1 MSDDDPSQASSLDAK
16 PESGSAL
23 DPVLDQWSAEND
35 QALTALTRAIRLSA
49 GQFSLILAH
58 CNYGYLRDRVM
69 EHLSQVNDLD
79 LAFLHVPPDVSSLL
93 TVLKEAE
100 MHTLQ
105 RKEASTRPG
114 ALVVLGL
121 ASVNQPQVLLSAANR
136 VREEFRKS
144 FPFAVVIWVNDAIL
158 KQLIRCAP
166 DLENWATPIPFTV
179 TTPELLKL
187 LQRTTDE
194 VFAGVMEAGA
204 GRFVNAANL
213 YPDGQEKQRID
224 ALEAALRELKLRQ
237 IQPEPALAASLEF
250 VLGQDTWE
258 QPEIALAHYE
268 RSLAIWPPE
277 QNRSRQ
283 GCVLFHLGL
292 WWRAQAVRHRDRY
305 TEACEQSLTYFRQAI
320 GVFRDS
326 DRFDLEARF
335 INALAEVLQRLKR
348 WDELAEVAKRGLT
361 LHQQGVSL
369 ASLEAGQLDQS
380 VRLAHDYG
388 MMADV
393 ALSQQQWTVA
403 QTHAEQALEI
413 LDEINR
419 VTANPPGPR
428 PDASLDWARAYHRQQ
443 YHFSLARALLGM
455 GQYHRAISQLET
467 AQHLGNPKYDPQLYI
482 QISRQLQLLY
492 YRQKRYL
499 EAFQIRQI
507 YRTVEQ
513 QYGLRAFTGA
523 GRLRPHQVV
532 ESPALAVPDQPD
544 DIPPEIV
551 AAGRQPDVERLVH
564 RMYRPDYKL
573 TVIYGQSGVGKSSM
587 IEAGLIPALQ
597 RQVIDS
603 REVVPV
609 LQQIYAHWLKQL
621 GAQLAI
627 ASLPKDAKQASKPPH
642 LDTPAAILAQ
652 LQTNADRNQ
661 LTVLIFDQFEE
672 FFGTTASQPHHRQF
686 YEFLGQCL
694 ALPYVKVILSL
705 REDYIHH
712 LLVFNRLVNL
722 DIIDNNIL
730 DKSILYHIGNFTKPD
745 ARRLI
750 QQLTSQAQF
759 HLEPT
764 LIERLVNDL
773 AGASDEVRPIEL
785 QVLGNQLQTEN
796 VTTLAQYET
805 FAEGDR
811 SSKEVIVDRY
821 LDSVIKDC
829 GPENRRAAEMVLYW
843 LTDEAETRPLRTKAE
858 LATNLDSEAH
868 RLDLVL
874 KILVHSGIVLLL
886 PAHPIERYQLVHD
899 YLVSLIRRQR
909 GAKLLQEIALL
920 RQQEADNRSA
930 LVRQKRLLRNGGIV
944 LAISLGVMSILGTLV
959 SRIQTQNQLVELKL
973 AANDALDLYEISQTE
988 GLLAA
993 LEAAQTLR
1001 RLGATE
1007 QDRVTPMALQQ
1018 MLNQI
1023 TQDHAFITDQNEIL
1037 TLSVSPD
1044 GNLLITADA
1053 EGFVKLWT
1061 VAGELQHTLPRQADS
1076 IWGVAFSPD
1085 GETFAIAA
1093 ANGHISRWDITGKQI
1108 QQWPTQDNGSIAS
1121 LAYHPDG
1128 DRIATAGADGS
1139 VKVWDTDGNLVEAW
1153 TASTD
1158 GGVIANLSFSP
1169 DGDYLATAGYDGQ
1182 VQVWD
1187 IQGQLVHRFEHAE
1200 AVLNLSFHPRGNQLA
1215 SVDQVGNIHLWDLE
1229 RGELLQ
1235 AMGEGSQPLAAVQ
1248 FTQDGNQLVVAGELG
1263 IVQLWDVRGYKLTDL
1278 VGHQSWVW
1286 ALERKPN
1293 GQFVSAD
1300 VSGKV
1305 QIWDVTDRAQARWS
1319 AYNAIAW
1326 SVNFSPDG
1334 QTLLTAGETGT
1345 ATRWGLSGDRLT
1357 QYQGHGAVTI
1367 GDLDPQQNIYWAE
1380 FSADGNR
1387 VITAG
1392 QDGTARIW
1400 TLTGQEL
1407 ARLDHDGAI
1416 VNTATISPDGQF
1428 AATGDGLGRVRLWAI
1443 NGTLQQTLEA
1453 HSEEVLSVQF
1463 SPDGQ
1468 YLATASRDRTAQIW
1482 DLKSQ
1487 TPMAQPTLQLEGHQ
1501 DTVSWVAF
1509 SPNSKAVVTASHD
1522 GTARLWDL
1530 QGNLTVELIGH
1541 SRRITWVGF
1550 SPQGNYIATASGDNR
1565 VILWRYQG
1573 SQTHQMRQFTG
1584 YAGEVFSA
1592 SFSPDEKT
1600 IAVSDSTG
1608 TITLW
1613 PIETLDRLIE
1623 RGCDWVRQFN
1633 APKVSERSGFSSVL
1647 AECSQ

>member
-1 MSDDDPSQASSLDAK
+1 MSDDDSSQGSI
-16 PESGSAL
+16 PES
-23 DPVLDQWSAEND
+23 DPELSQWSTEND
-35 QALTALTRAIRLSA
+35 AALTALIRAIQLSA

-58 CNYGYLRDRVM
+58 CNYGDLRDRVIQ
-69 EHLSQVNDLD
+69 HLSQRNDLG
-79 LAFLHVPPDVSSLL
+79 LTFLHLPPDVSSLL
-93 TVLKEAE
+93 TTLKEVDPE
-100 MHTLQ
+100 TLDA
-105 RKEASTRPG
+105 KEGSNNNPS
-114 ALVVLGL
+114 ALMVLGL
-121 ASVNQPQVLLSAANR
+121 EAVDQLQILLSTANR
-136 VREEFRKS
+136 AREEFRKS
-144 FPFAVVIWVNDAIL
+144 FPFAMVLWVNDAIL
-158 KQLIRCAP
+158 RQLIRRAP
-166 DLENWATPIPFTV
+166 DLENWATPIHFTV
-179 TTPELLKL
+179 TPPALLKL
-187 LQRTTDE
+187 LQRTTDD
-194 VFAGVMEAGA
+194 VFARVMEAGA

-213 YPDGQEKQRID
+213 YPDGEEKQRIN

-237 IQPEPALAASLEF
+237 IQPEAALQASLEF
-250 VLGQDTWE
+250 VLGQDTWD
-258 QPEIALAHYE
+258 QPETALAYYE
-268 RSLAIWPPE
+268 HSLAIWPPD

-283 GCVLFHLGL
+283 GCVLFYLGL
-292 WWRAQAVRHRDRY
+292 WWRAQAVRHREQY
-305 TEACEQSLTYFRQAI
+305 TEACEQSLDYFRQAI
-320 GVFRDS
+320 GVFRSS

-335 INALAEVLQRLKR
+335 INALAEVLQRLER
-348 WDELAEVAKRGLT
+348 WDELADVAKRGLT

-369 ASLEAGQLDQS
+369 ASLAAGQMDQS

-393 ALSQQQWTVA
+393 ALSQQQWYVA

-413 LDEINR
+413 LNQVNQAI
-419 VTANPPGPR
+419 ANHAGPC

-455 GQYHRAISQLET
+455 GQYHGAITQLEI

-482 QISRQLQLLY
+482 RISRQLQLLY

-513 QYGLRAFTGA
+513 QYGLRAFIGA
-523 GRLRPHQVV
+523 GRLQPHQVV
-532 ESPALAVPDQPD
+532 QSPALAVPDQPD

-551 AAGRQPDVERLVH
+551 ASGRQPDVERLVH

-597 RQVIDS
+597 QQVIDS

-609 LQQIYAHWLKQL
+609 LLQIYAHWVKQL
-621 GAQLAI
+621 GAQLAG
-627 ASLPKDAKQASKPPH
+627 ASPHHGAASKNLLT
-642 LDTPAAILAQ
+642 LDTPEAILVQ
-652 LQTNADRNQ
+652 LQTNADQNQ

-672 FFGTTASQPHHRQF
+672 FFAATANQPYHQQF
-686 YEFLGQCL
+686 YEFLGHCL
-694 ALPYVKVILSL
+694 ALPYVKVVLAL

-712 LLVFNRLVNL
+712 LLVCNRLVNL

-730 DKSILYHIGNFTKPD
+730 DKAILYHIGNFTKPD

-750 QQLTSQAQF
+750 QQLTRQAQF
-759 HLEPT
+759 HLEPA
-764 LIERLVNDL
+764 LVDRVVDDL
-773 AGASDEVRPIEL
+773 AEASEEVRPIEL

-796 VTTLAQYET
+796 ITTLVQYET
-805 FAEGDR
+805 FANGDR
-811 SSKEVIVDRY
+811 SPKEVIVERY
-821 LDSVIKDC
+821 LDAVIKDC
-829 GPENRRAAEMVLYW
+829 GPENRRAAELVLYW

-858 LATNLDSEAH
+858 LATNLESEAH

-899 YLVSLIRRQR
+899 YLVTLIRRQR
-909 GAKLLQEIALL
+909 GAKLLQEIAIL

-959 SRIQTQNQLVELKL
+959 SRIQTQNQLIELKL
-973 AANDALDLYEISQTE
+973 AASDALDLYEISQTE

-1001 RLGATE
+1001 NLDATE
-1007 QDRVTPMALQQ
+1007 QARVAPMALQQ

-1023 TQDHAFITDQNEIL
+1023 TQDHSFITDQNEIL
-1037 TLSVSPD
+1037 ALSVSPD
-1044 GNLLITADA
+1044 DTLLITADA

-1061 VAGELQHTLPRQADS
+1061 MAGELKHTLPRQDGS
-1076 IWGVAFSPD
+1076 IWGVEFSAD
-1085 GETFAIAA
+1085 GKSFAIAGT
-1093 ANGHISRWDITGKQI
+1093 NGQVSHWDLNGKQMN
-1108 QQWPTQDNGSIAS
+1108 QWSAHIDSGVAS
-1121 LAYHPDG
+1121 LAYHPNG
-1128 DRIATAGADGS
+1128 DRWATAGADGS
-1139 VKVWDTDGNLVEAW
+1139 VKVWDTDGNLVTSW
-1153 TASTD
+1153 IASAN
-1158 GGVIANLSFSP
+1158 GKSIANLSFSP
-1169 DGDYLATAGYDGQ
+1169 DGDRLATADYDGK
-1182 VQVWD
+1182 VRLWD
-1187 IQGQLVHRFEHAE
+1187 IEGQLIYDFAHVE
-1200 AVLNLSFHPRGNQLA
+1200 AVLSLSFHPQGNQLA
-1215 SVDQVGNIHLWDLE
+1215 SVDQVGNIRLWDLDQGTLALE
-1229 RGELLQ
+1229 
-1235 AMGEGSQPLAAVQ
+1235 MGEGNQPLAAVH
-1248 FTQDGNQLVVAGELG
+1248 FTQDGKQLVVTGDLG
-1263 IVQLWDVRGYKLTDL
+1263 IVQLWDIRGYKLTDL

-1286 ALERKPN
+1286 ALDRRPN
-1293 GQFVSAD
+1293 GQFISAD
-1300 VSGKV
+1300 ISGKV

-1319 AYNAIAW
+1319 AYDAIAW

-1334 QTLLTAGETGT
+1334 QTLLTAGETGI
-1345 ATRWGLSGDRLT
+1345 ATRWGLNGDRLT
-1357 QYQGHGAVTI
+1357 EYEGHGAVTI

-1387 VITAG
+1387 VVTAG
-1392 QDGTARIW
+1392 QDGTARVW
-1400 TLTGQEL
+1400 ALTGQEL
-1407 ARLDHDGAI
+1407 ALLNHEEAV
-1416 VNTATISPDGQF
+1416 VNTATISPNGDSI
-1428 AATGDGLGRVRLWAI
+1428 ATGDGLGDVRLWGI
-1443 NGTLQQTLEA
+1443 NGELQQTLEA
-1453 HSEEVLSVQF
+1453 HSERVLSVRF

-1468 YLATASRDRTAQIW
+1468 YLATASSDRTAQIW
-1482 DLKSQ
+1482 DLQ
-1487 TPMAQPTLQLEGHQ
+1487 TQKPIVQLEGHQ

-1509 SPNSKAVVTASHD
+1509 SPDGQAVVTASHD

-1530 QGNLTVELIGH
+1530 QGNLITELIGH

-1550 SPQGNYIATASGDNR
+1550 SPKGNYIATASADNR

-1592 SFSPDEKT
+1592 SFSPDEQT

-1613 PIETLDRLIE
+1613 PIENLDILIE

-1633 APKVSERSGFSSVL
+1633 APQMSEHSGFSDVL
-1647 AECSQ
+1647 AECSR